1 MNKNTHL
8 ANLKVIIGFAL
19 LFIARLGNVNALA
32 DLRHLAISSIGL
44 SSIKIAYCE

>member
-1 MNKNTHL
+1 MNTYI

-19 LFIARLGNVNALA
+19 DVSCYVNALQTETTE
-32 DLRHLAISSIGL
+32 SGL